1 MASRR
6 RLSKDPQDYNLRKA
20 GCTKGRSLILADF
33 WRKNAR
39 QFKSWHPLRE
49 DTILREGIA
58 LIRMATSQTT
68 EMQVEGEINVDEA
81 VKEILAEVEAEEQDP
96 IEGMGNAQIAE
107 IYHRMKPE
115 DQRLFRQFKRF
126 HKQYYETH
134 GHDAPSHQLT
144 RGIIQQMFPG
154 LPSADADTIA
164 KARAELLAT
173 ERLKEL
179 CKQLGLAVPTQPQMY
194 PSPPEAPEYPPPPQ
208 PPGFLSRQDKERMAA
223 QQQPLAEAEEIE
235 AKPDVKPRRLAT
247 SYLGPPGLL
256 RMIGSGDEDH
266 IITRVVPGT
275 DPMQDFEDDDPTQTI
290 IIDHDTDASSD
301 VDDFSEVSMAS
312 AGGIRKQEFQGL
324 LSDIAAQHQRMAA
337 SLDALASRVEDMSVE
352 QVEEVAVRVASETGH
367 VRGMEEITGVFDK
380 GEVVLILACG
390 VRKYQEYQAL
400 KGKQEDKDI
409 ISYRQLQ
416 KKFGTNKRT
425 LMEVIQGY
433 KYRYPGG
440 VSTKVPFVPTKP
452 EEGEEAPTTSE
463 TAPTSDP
470 TTT

>member
-1 MASRR
+1 
-6 RLSKDPQDYNLRKA
+6 
-20 GCTKGRSLILADF
+20 
-33 WRKNAR
+33 
-39 QFKSWHPLRE
+39 
-49 DTILREGIA
+49 
-58 LIRMATSQTT
+58 MATSQPT
-68 EMQVEGEINVDEA
+68 EIPTEGEVDVNEA
-81 VKEILAEVEAEEQDP
+81 VKEILAEMEAEEQDP
-96 IEGMGNAQIAE
+96 LEGLGNAQIAE
-107 IYHRMKPE
+107 IYHRMTPE

-144 RGIIQQMFPG
+144 RGIVQQMFPG

-164 KARAELLAT
+164 KARAELLAA

-179 CKQLGLAVPTQPQMY
+179 CKQLGLAVPTQLQQYPAPQ
-194 PSPPEAPEYPPPPQ
+194 EAPEYPPPPQ
-208 PPGFLSRQDKERMAA
+208 PPRFLSRQDKERAA
-223 QQQPLAEAEEIE
+223 QQQSVEEAEV
-235 AKPDVKPRRLAT
+235 KPDVKPRRLAT

-256 RMIGSGDEDH
+256 RMIGSGDEEH

-275 DPMQDFEDDDPTQTI
+275 DPMQDFEEDDPSQFI
-290 IIDHDTDASSD
+290 VIDEDTDASSD
-301 VDDFSEVSMAS
+301 VDDLSEVSMAS
-312 AGGIRKQEFQGL
+312 AGGIGKQEFQGL

-352 QVEEVAVRVASETGH
+352 QVEEAAVRVVWESGH
-367 VRGMEEITGVFDK
+367 VRGLEEITGVFDK
-380 GEVVLILACG
+380 SEVALILACG
-390 VRKYQEYQAL
+390 VRRYQEYQAL
-400 KGKQEDKDI
+400 KGKREDKDI

-440 VSTKVPFVPTKP
+440 VSTKVPFAPTKS
-452 EEGEEAPTTSE
+452 EEGEEAPATSE
-463 TAPTSDP
+463 TATTSDP